1 DANPTLA
8 RTQATADDGVE
19 VGCEVTNVAARAGEE
34 VVQLY
39 VQDVV
44 GSVTRPVQELRGFT
58 RLALA
63 PGETARVVFELAV
76 RALAFHDIALRRV
89 VEPGEVAGLV
99 GASSDDVRLTGRFT
113 IVGETREIGRAV
125 AFATPVRIAR

>member
-1 DANPTLA
+1 NLA
-8 RTQATADDGVE
+8 LSRTEAAADDVVE
-19 VGCEVTNVAARAGEE
+19 VGCEVTNVAGRAGEE

-39 VQDVV
+39 VRDVV

-76 RALAFHDIALRRV
+76 CALAFHGVSLGRV
-89 VEPGEVAGLV
+89 VEPGTIEVMV
-99 GASSDDVRLTGRFT
+99 GASSDDVRLTGRFEIT
-113 IVGETREIGRAV
+113 GTTVDIGRDV
-125 AFATPVRIAR
+125 TFTTPVRVETRR